1 MTDFTSDIKQ
11 IPHNQTKVFDT
22 LSDLNNL
29 ARFGEKLPT
38 TSIKDLSFDRDS
50 CRFKVDNVGSIA
62 LRIIE
67 REPCKTI
74 KLVSESSP
82 IPFTCWIQLV
92 GAGENET
99 RLKLTVRAD
108 IPLLLK
114 PMVAKPLEKGIG
126 ELANVL
132 AALPY

>member
-1 MTDFTSDIKQ
+1 
-11 IPHNQTKVFDT
+11 
-22 LSDLNNL
+22 
-29 ARFGEKLPT
+29 
-38 TSIKDLSFDRDS
+38 
-50 CRFKVDNVGSIA
+50 
-62 LRIIE
+62 
-67 REPCKTI
+67 
-74 KLVSESSP
+74 
-82 IPFTCWIQLV
+82 V